1 MLKRKF
7 LNSVKQAL
15 ISEKKER
22 LQKSHQPPDIDT
34 DGDETDEIQ
43 GSIQIELHNQ
53 FLILNANR
61 LTQIE
66 EALNR
71 IKAGN
76 YGICIDCEENIAEK
90 RLLAN
95 PYCLTCISCAEDRE
109 MEERRKR
116 L

>member
-1 MLKRKF
+1 MLKKKF
-7 LNSVKQAL
+7 LSAVKQTL

-22 LQKSHQPPDIDT
+22 LKKSHQPPDIDT

-43 GSIQIELHNQ
+43 GAIQIEQHN
-53 FLILNANR
+53 LLVILNANR

-71 IKAGN
+71 IKEGS
-76 YGICIDCEENIAEK
+76 YGVCIDCEENIAEK

-95 PYCLTCISCAEDRE
+95 PYCLTCISCPEDRE
-109 MEERRKR
+109 MEAKRK
-116 L
+116 